1 MEDILKQEEPVAQ
14 HYSAMLDSANLID
27 SMNGVEDE
35 HKTIERN
42 VEHLEIM
49 LAKDFWT
56 TEDLTVF
63 AKYIK

>member
-1 MEDILKQEEPVAQ
+1 MEELTKEEEVAQ
-14 HYSAMLDSANLID
+14 HYSAMMDSANLID

-42 VEHLEIM
+42 AEHLKIM